1 MHQSRDGASVYD
13 IQINAA
19 EISEGDASANP
30 SITFPDKDLLFTAD
44 FKRSGADL
52 LLAAQGGKTAIIYGY
67 FDSDRR
73 ASLATVEGADLT
85 GATIEALAG
94 PDRPGEYA
102 QTTVADIAQQP
113 IGRVEKVS
121 GSASVLRNGVLVTLR
136 LGDFV
141 TKGDV
146 VQTGSGSSLT
156 IRFNDGTVF
165 GLSSN
170 ARIVLNEMV
179 YAAGGHENS
188 AFFTLVQGV
197 IGFVAGQI
205 AKTGDLKVDTP
216 VATMAIRGTAVQTE
230 ISAVSGTTKFS
241 LLTEPNGAVGSFLL
255 LDKHNQSRVITF
267 ISDPGVATI
276 VAAAALSD
284 LRVIQVSKTPT
295 DIRNETEFFQDI
307 FQTFS
312 LQPRQRRG
320 SSDFDGIQPIPI
332 NADQTI
338 DDSDEPSNLTPF
350 IPRLIDAPTSI
361 PFIQEGPPVRVR
373 GAATED
379 GAFARL
385 DAVSDLLGPTARIPA
400 PVVDVPPSLPPGVVY
415 LSRTGTFTLDPS
427 HPAYQHLAEG
437 ETATVTVNY
446 NLFSA
451 GVRTPASVTWT
462 ITGRNDAPIARD
474 DSFADI
480 GENGG
485 SVLAARVNDSDIDG
499 DSLGIVGWTQPIE
512 GSIRLG
518 SSGRL
523 IFDPEND
530 FKALS
535 TGETA
540 TVSFTYTISDHKG
553 GTDTATGTVQVR
565 GTGVFSSPRIEAETS
580 DVLAIND
587 QLVSLTIKA
596 PSRTTTATADLALEI
611 GLGPVPQPQMN
622 ILYVLDISGS
632 TTGPFS
638 GTAVGDLNDDG
649 VANTVLDAEIA
660 GLMKLTER
668 IRDLGF
674 SPEDVTVTVIPFNG
688 SANPADETDEA
699 QNSIN
704 TASVTFSLG
713 SRGDQAI
720 SRFLQELKAGGGTNF
735 EEALRASIE
744 KLQVLDQG
752 RDENLV
758 YFLSDGR
765 GTGSFGDE
773 LATLEADHQAKITAV
788 GIGDDADL
796 PLLELIDNT
805 GSADRVTSAEQLDAS
820 LLGFP
825 RPRGQV
831 LAVDV
836 FVNGRRIPGVERDDL
851 ITTPGGQALD
861 LSITGLD
868 RRIGDTNEVSASI
881 TFASGEILTTELVI
895 AGALPVSAD
904 SIL

>member
-1 MHQSRDGASVYD
+1 VHQSRDGASVYD

-19 EISEGDASANP
+19 EMSEGDASTNP

-255 LDKHNQSRVITF
+255 LDKHNLSRVLTS

-276 VAAAALSD
+276 VAAAALSGV
-284 LRVIQVSKTPT
+284 RVIQVSKTPT

-332 NADQTI
+332 NADSTI

-350 IPRLIDAPTSI
+350 IPRLIDAPPSI
-361 PFIQEGPPVRVR
+361 PFIQEGAPVRVR

-385 DAVSDLLGPTARIPA
+385 DAVSDLPGPTAGISA
-400 PVVDVPPSLPPGVVY
+400 PVVDVPASLPPGVVY
-415 LSRTGTFTLDPS
+415 LSGTGAFALDPS

-437 ETATVTVNY
+437 EIATVTVNY
-446 NLFSA
+446 NIFSA
-451 GVRTPASVTWT
+451 SVRTPASVTWT

-474 DSFADI
+474 DGFADI

-499 DSLGIVGWTQPIE
+499 DSLQIVEWTQPIE

-518 SSGRL
+518 ASGKL
-523 IFDPEND
+523 VFDPGND
-530 FKALS
+530 FKTLS

-565 GTGVFSSPRIEAETS
+565 GTGVFSSPRIKAEIS

-587 QLVSLTIKA
+587 QPVSLTIKA

-611 GLGPVPQPQMN
+611 GLGAIRQMN

-688 SANPADETDEA
+688 SANPADETDDS

-713 SRGDQAI
+713 SPGDQAI

-752 RDENLV
+752 GEENLV

-773 LATLEADHQAKITAV
+773 LATLEVDHQAKIAAV
-788 GIGDDADL
+788 GIGDSADL

-836 FVNGRRIPGVERDDL
+836 FVNGRRIPGVEPDDL
-851 ITTPGGQALD
+851 VTTPGGRALD

-895 AGALPVSAD
+895 AGALPLSTD
-904 SIL
+904 FIL